1 MTNPVTANFADRL
14 AESVRRC
21 GNPVVVG
28 LDPRKEMLPSGLLP
42 TAWGDEVDAIAQ
54 AYRSF
59 CYGIIDVVA
68 PLVPAVKPQAA
79 FFEQL
84 GPTGMKVLRQV
95 VHYAQ
100 QSGLLVILDAKRND
114 IGSTAA
120 AYADAYLGA
129 QHSAWCGDAMT
140 VSPYLGEDSIQPFF
154 DAAQSRSAGVFV
166 LVKTSNPG
174 SGMLQDLVADGK
186 PVYLHIAEMVESM
199 ACRSLGECGF
209 GAIGA
214 VAGATYPDQL
224 VELRETMPHAWVLI
238 PGYGR
243 QGGTAKDVAG
253 GFMENGLG
261 AIVNSSRAII
271 FAHAREEFRD
281 KYGDSEWQKAVEVAT
296 KDMIASLRSETTV
309 GNLSP

>member
-1 MTNPVTANFADRL
+1 MTSNAKNFADRL
-14 AESVRRC
+14 ADAVRRC

-28 LDPRKEMLPSGLLP
+28 LDPRKEQLPQGLLP

-59 CYGIIDVVA
+59 CYGIIDVVS

-84 GPTGMKVLRQV
+84 GPTGMKVFRQV

-100 QSGLLVILDAKRND
+100 QNGLLVILDTKRND

-120 AYADAYLGA
+120 AYAEAYLGPK
-129 QHSAWCGDAMT
+129 QSAWCGDAMT
-140 VSPYLGEDSIQPFF
+140 VSPYLGLDSVEPFYEK
-154 DAAQSRSAGVFV
+154 AQERAAGVFV

-174 SGMLQDLVADGK
+174 GGMLQDLVADGK
-186 PVYLHIAEMVESM
+186 PIYLHVAEMVESL
-199 ACRSLGECGF
+199 ATTSIGTCGF
-209 GAIGA
+209 GSVGA

-224 VELRETMPHAWVLI
+224 VELREAMPHAWFLI
-238 PGYGR
+238 PGFGS

-253 GFMENGLG
+253 GFAENGLG
-261 AIVNSSRAII
+261 AIVNSSRGII
-271 FAHAREEFRD
+271 FAHSRD
-281 KYGDSEWQKAVEVAT
+281 DLKGKYGDSEWQKAVEVAT
-296 KDMIASLRSETTV
+296 NQMIDSLRSETSV
-309 GNLSP
+309 SKL